1 MKNWKNKIINS
12 QQAVKAIKSGYR
24 IFIGSACGAPQ
35 SLVKALTLAPAEDV
49 EIVQLLNL
57 GVVDY
62 ASSDLA
68 GKFRPNTFFIG
79 RDLRERVQQGG
90 ADYTPIFLSE
100 IPDFLL
106 SGRLPIDNA
115 LITVSV
121 PDEHGYCSFGISID
135 ITKPATKAA
144 KIVIAEI
151 NPNMP
156 RTLGDSFI
164 HLDDINY
171 LVYSEQPILEYTVKA
186 QPEIV
191 KRIAKNVSDLIE
203 DGSTIQVGYGGVPTA
218 LLDFL
223 ENKKDIGIHTEVF
236 SDNLIDLVEKGII
249 TNKKKSIHNGK
260 CIAAFA
266 MGTKKL
272 YDYLNNNPFFEFH
285 PVDYTND
292 PFVIAQNEKMVSIN
306 SAIEID
312 LTGQVCADSIGYK
325 FYSGIGG
332 QLDFVRGAARAPDG
346 KAIIVVPSVR
356 SDESKSRIVPSLSE
370 GAGVVTTRG
379 DVHYV
384 VTEWGVAN
392 MYGKTIRERALSL
405 ISIAHPKFRAELLKR
420 AKELNYVYQDQPEL
434 PLVHARYPEELETI
448 GETRDGMQVFIRPV
462 KPTDEPLVR
471 DLFYNFS
478 SQTVYYRF
486 FSYINAM
493 PHDRLAK
500 FVNVDYENEMM
511 LVAVLKEAGEEKI
524 IGMAGY
530 GLDKAS
536 GLAEFAF
543 SIADIWQNKGIGTVL
558 FSNLIKIAKMKRIKG
573 FVGYVL
579 DTNVGAYRLTHKMGY
594 PVKSRW
600 NDGVY
605 TLSINFQEKEI

>member
-1 MKNWKNKIINS
+1 MIDWKKRIIKPE
-12 QQAVKAIKSGYR
+12 QAVKAIKSGFR
-24 IFIGSACGAPQ
+24 VFIGSACGAPQ

-49 EIVQLLNL
+49 EITQILNL
-57 GVVDY
+57 GIVDY
-62 ASSDLA
+62 AQETLKD
-68 GKFRPNTFFIG
+68 KFRTNTFFIG

-100 IPDFLL
+100 IPKLFL
-106 SGRLPIDNA
+106 SGRLPIDVA
-115 LITVSV
+115 LITVSL
-121 PDEHGYCSFGISID
+121 PDEHGYCSYGISVD
-135 ITKPATKAA
+135 ITKPATEAA
-144 KIVIAEI
+144 RIVIAEI

-164 HLDDINY
+164 HLNEIDY
-171 LVYSEQPILEYTVKA
+171 VVYSEEPILEYTVKA

-236 SDNLIDLVEKGII
+236 SDNLIDLIDKGVI
-249 TNKKKSIHNGK
+249 TNRKKSLHKGK

-266 MGTKKL
+266 MGTKRL
-272 YDYLNNNPFFEFH
+272 YRYLDNNPFFEFH
-285 PVDYTND
+285 PVSYTND

-332 QLDFVRGAARAPDG
+332 QLDFVRGAARAKDG
-346 KAIIVVPSVR
+346 KAIIVVPSIR
-356 SDESKSRIVPSLSE
+356 SDESKSRIVPALSE

-392 MYGKTIRERALSL
+392 LYGKTIRERALSL
-405 ISIAHPKFRAELLKR
+405 ISIAHPKFRAELLKK

-434 PLVHARYPEELETI
+434 PLVHARYPEELETWA
-448 GETRDGMQVFIRPV
+448 ETKNGLKVFIRPV
-462 KPTDEPLVR
+462 RPTDEPLVR
-471 DLFYNFS
+471 ELFYKFS
-478 SQTVYYRF
+478 SQTIYYRF
-486 FSYINAM
+486 FSYLNAL
-493 PHDRLAK
+493 PHDRLSK
-500 FVNVDYENEMM
+500 FVNVDYDNE
-511 LVAVLKEAGEEKI
+511 LVLVVVLKQAGEEKI

-530 GLDKAS
+530 SLDKAS
-536 GLAEFAF
+536 GFAEFAF
-543 SIADIWQNKGIGTVL
+543 AIADEWQNKGIGTVL
-558 FSNLIKIAKMKRIKG
+558 FADLIKIAKMKQIKG
-573 FVGYVL
+573 FIGYVL
-579 DTNVGAYRLTHKMGY
+579 DTNVAAYRLTHKMGY
-594 PVKSRW
+594 PVKSKW
-600 NDGVY
+600 SDGVY
-605 TLSINFQEKEI
+605 TLIINFQE

>member
-1 MKNWKNKIINS
+1 MNDWKNKVIKPE
-12 QQAVKAIKSGYR
+12 QAVKAIKSGHR
-24 IFIGSACGAPQ
+24 VFIGSACGAPQ
-35 SLVKALTLAPAEDV
+35 SLVKALTSIPAEDV
-49 EIVQLLNL
+49 EITQILNL
-57 GVVDY
+57 GIVDY
-62 ASSDLA
+62 AQEALT
-68 GKFRPNTFFIG
+68 GKFRSNTFFIG

-100 IPDFLL
+100 IPKLFR
-106 SGRLPIDNA
+106 SGRLPIDVA
-115 LITVSV
+115 LITISP

-135 ITKPATKAA
+135 ITKPATESA

-164 HLDDINY
+164 HINDIDH

-218 LLDFL
+218 ILNYL
-223 ENKKDIGIHTEVF
+223 ENKKDIGLHTEVF

-249 TNKKKSIHNGK
+249 TNRKKTLHNGK
-260 CIAAFA
+260 CIASFA

-272 YDYLNNNPFFEFH
+272 YQYLDNNPFFEFH

-292 PFVIAQNEKMVSIN
+292 PFVIAQNEKMVAIN

-332 QLDFVRGAARAPDG
+332 QLDFVRGAARSKGG
-346 KAIIVVPSVR
+346 KPIIVVPSVR

-379 DVHYV
+379 DIHYV
-384 VTEWGVAN
+384 VTEWGIAN
-392 MYGKTIRERALSL
+392 LYGKTIRERALAL
-405 ISIAHPKFRAELLKR
+405 ISIAHPKFRAELFKK
-420 AKELNYVYQDQPEL
+420 AKELNYIYQDQPEI
-434 PLVHARYPEELETI
+434 PLVQARYPEELEIQEKTKENLKI
-448 GETRDGMQVFIRPV
+448 FMRPV
-462 KPTDEPLVR
+462 RPTDEPLVR
-471 DLFYNFS
+471 DLFYKFS
-478 SQTVYYRF
+478 RETIYYRF
-486 FSYINAM
+486 FSYISAM
-493 PHDRLAK
+493 PHDKLAK
-500 FVNVDYENEMM
+500 FVNVDYENEM
-511 LVAVLKEAGEEKI
+511 LIVAVLKQAGEEKI

-530 GLDKAS
+530 ALDKAT

-543 SIADIWQNKGIGTVL
+543 SIADEWQNKGIGTVL
-558 FSNLIKIAKMKRIKG
+558 FSYLIKIAKMKDIRG

-594 PVKSRW
+594 PVKSKW
-600 NDGVY
+600 EDGVY
-605 TLSINFQEKEI
+605 TLTINFTE

>member
-1 MKNWKNKIINS
+1 MKDWKNKVIEPK
-12 QQAVKAIKSGYR
+12 QAVKAIKSGYR

-35 SLVKALTLAPAEDV
+35 ALVKALTAAPAEDV
-49 EIVQLLNL
+49 EIVQILNL

-62 ASSDLA
+62 ASAELT

-100 IPDFLL
+100 IPDLFL
-106 SGRLPIDNA
+106 SGRLPIDIA
-115 LITVSV
+115 LITVSL
-121 PDEHGYCSFGISID
+121 PDEHGYCSLGISVD
-135 ITKPATKAA
+135 VTKPATKAA

-164 HLDDINY
+164 HLNDIDHF
-171 LVYSEQPILEYTVKA
+171 VYSEQPILEYTVKA

-223 ENKKDIGIHTEVF
+223 EHKKNIGIHTEVF
-236 SDNLIDLVEKGII
+236 SDNLIDLIEKGVI

-260 CIAAFA
+260 CIASFA

-285 PVDYTND
+285 PVNYTND
-292 PFVIAQNEKMVSIN
+292 PFVIGQNEKMVSIN

-332 QLDFVRGAARAPDG
+332 QLDFVRGAARAKDG
-346 KAIIVVPSVR
+346 KAVIVVPSIR
-356 SDESKSRIVPSLSE
+356 SDESRSRIVPSLSE

-392 MYGKTIRERALSL
+392 LYGKTIRERALSL

-434 PLVHARYPEELETI
+434 PLVHARYPEELETLV
-448 GETRDGMQVFIRPV
+448 ETKDGLKLFIRPV

-471 DLFYNFS
+471 DLFYKFS
-478 SQTVYYRF
+478 SQTIYYRF

-500 FVNVDYENEMM
+500 FVNVDYENEMV
-511 LVAVLKEAGEEKI
+511 LVAVLKQAGEEQI

-530 GLDKAS
+530 GLDKAT

-543 SIADIWQNKGIGTVL
+543 SIADEWQNKGIGTL
-558 FSNLIKIAKMKRIKG
+558 IFSDLIKIAKMKRIKG
-573 FVGYVL
+573 FIGYVL

-600 NDGVY
+600 HDGVY
-605 TLSINFQEKEI
+605 TLSINFQDKDK